1 MVSAGN
7 SDSQKEIRVRKA
19 NTLANR
25 VTLKTKTFVCFVL
38 LAFEENGIIYKVRIT
53 SEFCW
58 VFNTQE
64 ILGIVVG
71 EKFVYFWN

>member
-1 MVSAGN
+1 MVSTGN

-53 SEFCW
+53 SEFC
-58 VFNTQE
+58 
-64 ILGIVVG
+64 
-71 EKFVYFWN
+71 